1 MAQPHLKVVRVVRG
15 GDFNNARSE
24 IHFNVIVGNN
34 GYFAVNKRQNKG
46 FAH

>member
-1 MAQPHLKVVRVVRG
+1 MAQTYFKVVRVVRG

-24 IHFNVIVGNN
+24 IHLNIIIGNN

-46 FAH
+46 LAH